1 MNNSNQKSNSS
12 PFSQLAPV
20 ENSPHIRVNSRPF
33 VVSSQSFRLRQ
44 DLGFWVLSCGSQTSI
59 LKHEIGLSYIAYLMD
74 HPNEPIHGL
83 ALALK
88 IRALRNG
95 QPADSAEL
103 IQERA
108 LALDDAEAARRL
120 FRKQLELERLLDDEY
135 QIEPVKEEA
144 SRQLEAI
151 YAYQKK
157 NVSRTNNIAQRAS
170 HSVGTAIKRLH
181 GHLSKANNADGSPN
195 QILRTFAYRIRQHIL
210 IPSGRT
216 GGHGGFRP
224 NCGGFFVYEN
234 RTIAVGQLKN
244 YIGPTKSPTLGGLR
258 Y

>member
-1 MNNSNQKSNSS
+1 MYSNQNQNPEQSS
-12 PFSQLAPV
+12 IASATEDRFSQLPPV
-20 ENSPHIRVNSRPF
+20 DLSPNRKSKIENRKF
-33 VVSSQSFRLRQ
+33 ELRQ
-44 DLGFWVLSCGSQTSI
+44 HLGYWTLTCGPETAI

-95 QPADSAEL
+95 QLADSAEL

-120 FRKQLELERLLDDEY
+120 FRKQLELEQILDDDS
-135 QIEPVKEEA
+135 QSEPVKQEA
-144 SRQLEAI
+144 LRDLEAI
-151 YAYQKK
+151 YEYQKK

-170 HSVGTAIKRLH
+170 HSVGTAIKRLQ
-181 GHLSKANNADGSPN
+181 GRLAKVNNADGSPN
-195 QILRTFAYRIRQHIL
+195 QILRTFAYRVRQHIL

-224 NCGGFFVYEN
+224 NCGGFFVC
-234 RTIAVGQLKN
+234 R
-244 YIGPTKSPTLGGLR
+244 KSQ
-258 Y
+258 